1 MTVLQTPETFTR
13 PDVSPAELT
22 RVVRRSNHDTAL
34 AGWAVTTM
42 ALGLLI
48 QVVLLAGAPVSPAQ
62 LGLGALVLLL
72 LAAGTRI
79 VLLLDHA
86 SSSIGSAADRV
97 QLLAGIE
104 TRQFWTFRARLWTYG
119 TGTAFALWTVA
130 VQLVAH

>member
-1 MTVLQTPETFTR
+1 MTVLHSPRPLPFT
-13 PDVSPAELT
+13 DASDAELA
-22 RVVRRSNHDTAL
+22 RCVQRSNHDTAL

-42 ALGLLI
+42 ALGLLV
-48 QVVLLAGAPVSPAQ
+48 QAVLLAQAPPSPAQ
-62 LGLGALVLLL
+62 AVLAALGVPL

-86 SSSIGSAADRV
+86 STSIGSAADRV

-104 TRQFWTFRARLWTYG
+104 TRRFWTFRARLWTLG
-119 TGTAFALWTVA
+119 TGAAFALWTVA